1 MKKFKNKIG
10 IWSFIGGLVIAVIIS
25 LIGAANAP
33 AWAFLLVALLGI
45 IVGLLN
51 ITDEESRGYLIASIA
66 FLMSF
71 QTLASVIS
79 ALAFNW
85 LGISTFFELMSVF
98 VAPGAAIVAVKA
110 LFAIA
115 RD

>member
-10 IWSFIGGLVIAVIIS
+10 VWSFIAGLVIAVIVSIV
-25 LIGAANAP
+25 GAANAP
-33 AWAFLLVALLGI
+33 VWAFLLVALLGVV
-45 IVGLLN
+45 VGVLN
-51 ITDEESRGYLIASIA
+51 ITDEESKGYLIASIA

-85 LGISTFFELMSVF
+85 VGISTFFELMSVF

-110 LFAIA
+110 LYALA
-115 RD
+115 KD